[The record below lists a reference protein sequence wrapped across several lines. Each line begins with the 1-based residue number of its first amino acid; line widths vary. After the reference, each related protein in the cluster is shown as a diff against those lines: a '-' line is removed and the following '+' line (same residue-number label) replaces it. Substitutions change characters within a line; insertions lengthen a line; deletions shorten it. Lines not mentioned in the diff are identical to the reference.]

1 MNKTTLFII
10 IAVVAVAVILA
21 CTRLGKLTKDTW
33 ETTDRPDHSQ
43 KPTQLVKNEK
53 MIVVRN
59 ISLDELKKVLAQLC
73 NMYNQ
78 EAFNILPKLTV
89 LRDEF
94 VVTFPYGISF
104 EYLCYAVNYLYYPFD
119 FNLETYKP
127 EIKAWSKVEKN
138 QEWNTSE
145 INGNMA
151 MIYIAKWD
159 EEHDNVYLTTEFN
172 VGYKLPFAINETMT
186 KLDKPAASFE
196 VNPITEEDLDGK
208 ETIDFE

>member
-10 IAVVAVAVILA
+10 IAVVAVVVL
-21 CTRLGKLTKDTW
+21 TYTWLGKQTKDDW
-33 ETTDRPDHSQ
+33 EITNRPDHSL

-89 LRDEF
+89 LQDKY
-94 VVTFPYGISF
+94 VITFPYDISF

-127 EIKAWSKVEKN
+127 EIKAWSTVEKN
-138 QEWNTSE
+138 QRWNTSE
-145 INGNMA
+145 TNGKKA
-151 MIYIAKWD
+151 MLYVPKWD

-196 VNPITEEDLDGK
+196 VNPIKQEDLDGK
-208 ETIDFE
+208 ETFDFE